1 MPYTFT
7 KATPTSNMLLS
18 GVLICNIVCIRPSNH
33 VTMCIACN
41 ESHQLLQFYSQ
52 CKFYCIYENES
63 CLNPTIFAK
72 SYDDSGH
79 SQVFQ
84 NEVIKYILLEGQ
96 IFYYKTS

>member
-1 MPYTFT
+1 MQHCVYT
-7 KATPTSNMLLS
+7 
-18 GVLICNIVCIRPSNH
+18 PSNH

-52 CKFYCIYENES
+52 CKLYFIYENES
-63 CLNPTIFAK
+63 CLNPTICAK
-72 SYDDSGH
+72 SYDHFGH

-84 NEVIKYILLEGQ
+84 NEVIKYILPKGQ